1 MYIFSHVM
9 FKIPPAEPNA
19 QSENWI
25 NNCCL
30 HNKHNNIYILVAID
44 DLQIDFDG
52 RALHFFFLFE
62 FSFGGMRETIF
73 WRIIIIKQI
82 LWSKK
87 KHKIENEVEYAKLGS
102 WESYTSSFVSISF
115 FFLIW
120 FFPLINYTLIFYSLS
135 CFNAR
140 IITSTNILCFFH
152 FNFVFIFWFCFWVI
166 IILESKREKKIVHCN
181 WNLLMWKIVFW
192 RSLLIQENW

>member
-1 MYIFSHVM
+1 
-9 FKIPPAEPNA
+9 
-19 QSENWI
+19 
-25 NNCCL
+25 
-30 HNKHNNIYILVAID
+30 
-44 DLQIDFDG
+44 
-52 RALHFFFLFE
+52 
-62 FSFGGMRETIF
+62 MRETIF

-166 IILESKREKKIVHCN
+166 IILESKREKKKLFIAIEIYRCGRLFFEEVY
-181 WNLLMWKIVFW
+181 WSKKIG
-192 RSLLIQENW
+192 SNNKQ